1 MEWINNH
8 WNDILSVVGAVILAI
23 TLVVRLTSTDKD
35 DTFWAKCLKV
45 LSALSLCNP
54 DGSLIG
60 KKESAPEADA
70 PSAESTESEE

>member
-8 WNDILSVVGAVILAI
+8 WNDLLSAFGAVILVI
-23 TLVVRLTSTDKD
+23 TAVVKLTATDKD
-35 DTFWAKCLKV
+35 DTVWAKCLKV

-60 KKESAPEADA
+60 KKNGKEDIFSG
-70 PSAESTESEE
+70 SEGTDSED